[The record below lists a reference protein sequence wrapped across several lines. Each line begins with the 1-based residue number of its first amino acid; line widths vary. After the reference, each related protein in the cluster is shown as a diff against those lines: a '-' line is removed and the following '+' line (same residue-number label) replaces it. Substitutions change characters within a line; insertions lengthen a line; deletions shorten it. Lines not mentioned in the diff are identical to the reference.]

1 MADVEIK
8 RKMRL
13 TREQAGERLIVLG
26 KALTGG
32 STSEVDFDGDSIRFT
47 VADRVAWELELEVD
61 GDELELEI
69 ELKWSNGAAP
79 AAATTPPAPAPAVEA
94 AVEPVKPVEPAAP
107 TTRKRAKSARRGS
120 GG

>member
-1 MADVEIK
+1 MAELEIK

-32 STSEVDFDGDSIRFT
+32 PKSEVDFDGDSIHYT
-47 VADRVAWELELEVD
+47 VADNVAWEFELEVD

-79 AAATTPPAPAPAVEA
+79 AAATTPAAPAPAAAAEA
-94 AVEPVKPVEPAAP
+94 PVEPAAP
-107 TTRKRAKSARRGS
+107 PAARKRAKSARRGS
-120 GG
+120 